1 MLEIK
6 PFDAWAEANA
16 TTDRSEKIKQ
26 YADYVRT
33 NAYKNGQLD
42 ENSEQEIQQGMYDR
56 AVVDGL
62 IAEDEPEADVKLKMQ
77 GLLTPTQN
85 KDADAKFLLDYYQT
99 DFAADSSEYSQKA
112 PTIQKYLSLKQ
123 VSPDKVGDLQG
134 IIDGYLDDKS
144 AVKSARL
151 SAVDRG
157 DYRVVSVEEEGGR
170 QLYTGADT
178 KPENLNGELDS
189 LISNGAISPSDLRSV
204 KELMSP
210 INGGKSTVAEGTRY
224 SVFDNTV
231 RELAKKDPALRSS
244 LDQEAARIREAKRE
258 SQMTTGESIFEG
270 IKEVVAVPFDA
281 LSNVITSAFGL
292 SHPEEQAPAPSELI
306 ANNKAITSRF
316 SNTEVDKFLGDFL
329 KRQSGPVYRADRPET
344 GIDVD
349 SLGSPIVSPAL
360 IANKAQFEKA
370 LSVASLN
377 DDQKERATIGRQ
389 AALETEAPKI
399 LKLILGESSEAASSF
414 AQAKSAG
421 KTDAEFV
428 EEWVGNN
435 SQNYDGMS
443 ERLQQLGMST
453 FSALATLPAGI
464 GALMGFEPA
473 AKALVA
479 MNKEQSDREEYSRL
493 FGDEFGLGFQLIN
506 TIPQVATD
514 ILATIG
520 TTGLYTAAKGV
531 ARGGAKAVTREALRG
546 AVSMVDDTTAVLVK
560 DAAKAG
566 GESLVSTALKEVGD
580 NLAVKLSRAEQLVPL
595 FATTFTRSA
604 SSTYGSIYGQLPDT
618 MSHDEKHQNA
628 FGYGIA
634 AGLSTAVITAGMS
647 FLGNGGVED
656 LATGK
661 FRPATLADE
670 TATNVRKVPLSEL
683 NYKQAKFLY
692 ENLDNAGAKLSDGAF
707 KKVLRTHIGGEY
719 KNYLRTVLKGG
730 GGEGFEEAI
739 DTAIQGRIEDAAL
752 DKNTPLSERV
762 NQIFT
767 AFTLGGILGSAV
779 PAISQIAAPLQ
790 QSEISLALDARA
802 SVLTKVANDL
812 RKTGSSATAEV
823 LQRQLNDAQSAA
835 NAQKQLEIAAQQQKE
850 ERVKFEE
857 VVTNIDKP
865 ISFDPVGQAELPIG
879 DTRSMVLPET
889 TRFLTDFEGERAYVG
904 SYGGTLER
912 VGDAV
917 HLNLDEP
924 RADGVTHLVVG
935 NKFQPIDKSGVRLD
949 RKRLMVTGEHRGSIP
964 AGTPYVAPNPKNKQQ
979 FALPPEVENVS
990 LAQDMADA
998 PVLRIKNA
1006 RLIGQENIL
1015 SDIILTD
1022 KGQIEDA
1029 LRYYNLEFAELSKPE
1044 NTQQLELGL
1053 FDEPAVVEPATTPVA
1068 DPTAVIT
1075 PPTPIVVKGRGK
1087 KTTAIPVS
1095 VDGGKPMD
1103 VATTPAEVVI
1113 ADAEQTGITPPT
1125 KPQTEEGTFVNGL
1138 IKASP
1143 LALAL
1148 LDISRQGYSAEAINN
1163 VAQSFTPEDFADLQ
1177 ARIDTANNFAS
1188 GLDDALSGTR
1198 QEIFG
1203 SLNAMQ
1209 AIYDRVRVAQFTP
1222 AKAPAVVSEVIAE
1235 ETPLVV
1241 KTTTPTPAPKK
1252 PASKKKVPV
1261 TPLPSATVVDN
1272 EENPTEVAAKLQE
1285 ELSELATTVPVFDA
1299 DGRATTLETLE
1310 VDLLQLDGRVSSAKE
1325 TGRAVPSS
1333 VLDALKRLRD
1343 SVLYARIV
1351 VGDKSSV
1358 IENQIK
1364 ELSSPDSGVDIR
1376 TDQQRNADDLLDI
1389 MEGRVSPS
1397 PDVAAKAAAVA
1408 AAKSKFKEKAGVGP
1422 VAYVS
1427 KQPPLA
1433 VYKSGL
1439 FRNTTEAQLFTE
1451 WAAGGYMIS
1460 NFAEHG
1466 FDPRAV
1472 SGIPFQAHS
1481 TEIKQRLFK
1490 AVTENFPLIPVPE
1503 GTATVKS
1510 NVKVPNMDTAG
1521 SSYIDVPVV
1530 VDANKTPI
1538 AGVFTNNPLVTLQ
1551 QIDKGLRIIIP
1562 KSIVSNKDF
1571 SLNPSIVT
1579 RSTDKGGLEVT
1590 GVRRHPN
1597 DTGVYNAGDV
1607 SLVGKSGYTP
1617 KKAMTSL
1624 GGLLREPAPQFLD
1637 GAGPSARN
1645 RANNNFETYMNDMMS
1660 ASQSQNVAT
1669 PAGAETRK
1677 SIFGSFE
1684 NLITNTFGLNEDKGR
1699 EAMSVAQVAYAN
1711 SLKEYALGKKIEN
1724 SLTKAQQLDPATTLF
1739 DINIP
1744 RIILEEAT
1752 SKGQVTPPIKDVA
1765 DALKKIY
1772 GKTAESPEGELT
1784 NYGAYLYNSVTS
1796 GGMSIGVKPFRTQV
1810 RESAK
1815 RYQVSEIRRNSK
1827 VRGNSAVSQ
1836 EDYDDVMNSLI
1847 DPDTDVVESAIRLL
1861 DTSTLNQLAET
1872 LRVNTKAYDSL
1883 FKIVSKS
1890 VPDLDD
1896 NMDEVELIDLAG
1908 HALNNYQKEAGVK
1921 LARDLK
1927 SSPEGLDL
1935 ANALIDMGW
1944 LPPVEGEILTPKGT
1958 SAIPTQLEP
1967 LPEKA
1972 TQVDKKIRL
1981 SNAKKLARESVG
1993 VYLSE
1998 ADGGM
2003 LAATARKVNNAEIK
2017 RLGIVSND
2025 PASVIAALRDIQESG
2040 TPMQRLVAGV
2050 LTANVDL
2057 IRNVRFTIGDMND
2070 VRFAGAFMPKSNL
2083 VVINISGHN
2092 GRGVVD
2098 VLLHEYLHAV
2108 TIQTMT
2114 NPKTPAQIAAMQRIA
2129 SLRNLTAVQAEKM
2142 GFDTEGFTAALTDD
2156 LEFITHAL
2164 TAPEFQSLIR
2174 AVTPTAQRSLLSRIW
2189 ESLRAL
2195 FGFGVVDKKMASA
2208 FDELLDFTQM
2218 FAGANTFNIKSER
2231 NLRLDARKIEEGL
2244 SALREFAKVKG
2255 QLRSNSNVLL
2265 SAKEQAQVVGT
2276 LTSPV
2281 ASFVNSTNTRPL
2293 SMFRSQ
2299 AAIEDMISGKGGVLG
2314 GLTVSAD
2321 GTVPWQSLSAKISK
2335 GFSKGEA
2342 SLVIPSLE
2350 GLVVNGRIDA
2360 NKAITNLQ
2368 ALANAR
2374 VSVSELSDEQQDPYK
2389 SREVSYLVDR
2399 INSVE
2404 QEIFDK
2410 FPDFYETNYEDN
2422 EEFVGLNQES
2432 LDLENK
2438 LDLALAK
2445 SRSDAVVNPNIPASK
2460 KFRLVNPKNLNEMED
2475 VRDIV
2480 VENPSSEKLFNEG
2493 LHYPNRNNIIGFGRS
2508 YTETLPNGQKAMF
2521 LFEVQSDWATKGDTS
2536 VEPLLAAYETLV
2548 LKAAISDAISRGQ
2561 NYVILPD
2568 AETAMITEGHDA
2580 LGNLNEF
2587 GRPKTEVGMR
2597 AAYAPR
2603 TGRLHMLMSRLTKT
2617 NGESVDMGRM
2627 QQDRSVVFGR
2637 QLPSKLLSNGR
2648 IGVPKVVKKATATG
2662 IAYELSNVDGREL
2675 SMLFSVAR
2683 QDAAGGVAID
2693 TEAHLKDQLPDG
2705 MSLRMDSELKG
2716 IAGISRQEP
2725 NVLRF
2730 NKEYLDGLV
2739 AGLSK
2744 SAAKARIRGLSN
2756 HELAHFAALNE
2767 FTPAQIE
2774 RVASE
2779 LSEDQLQKTAEEYY
2793 ATSGLTAEEILTKV
2807 VMDRESGILSDVRIA
2822 DEWIRMQVEKAAN
2835 GRTYEDIIK
2844 ATKGNSTLLATVVDA
2859 IKAFVVRLRQ
2869 RFAEYPSTETAAS
2882 ISHAARA
2889 LRKINKSKSIDF
2901 NADIY
2906 AEGRFGDTANF
2917 FASLDGSPVEDQ
2929 VSYAIPVMSSNEGK
2943 VDAMNERLR
2952 LYNLPS
2958 QLRDV
2963 VNLRNGT
2970 VNQITAASK
2979 SLVKY
2984 FPKLRD
2990 NALKGGV
2997 DMEDIKILFG
3007 TTAPPLTNADL
3018 KEISD
3023 LSIAYEATIP
3033 DTETEGRK
3041 ADLVA
3046 EHSEK
3051 LKRER
3056 RLRFNEAFVKR
3067 QAAAEQNIRD
3077 AGFGELVDR
3086 AVLFRKDINKFK
3098 GDIGFDESN
3107 DVYLTRA
3114 YKFFNTEGWA
3124 AAAKMGGI
3132 IKIEGKDVDFN
3143 KLRMNAASAYY
3154 EESEAEF
3161 QKIGKPYTSQDVDDL
3176 TLKKL
3181 DNYLSSLETM
3191 TSAVDRQ
3198 TIDSIRKDLNRFKPK
3213 KDIDS
3218 TFRELLGE
3226 IDDPLANAV
3235 NTAFRVGMLS
3245 ANDKFKT
3252 DFAKTA
3258 LDLGLASKDAKAGW
3272 ITSFAASSSKTTG
3285 DLAGLYFDPKV
3296 AGVINEMF
3304 GVNMKGLASNSTN
3317 IMNGVGRAIMGVSGA
3332 AIQMKTQLGFGY
3344 WPRNVIGGYILSAA
3358 QGILMNPFSAKGS
3371 QSIKQS
3377 WSGAFSAL
3385 GTEEEQR
3392 DSILRLVQLNI
3403 LNDQS
3408 QGRAAQD
3415 LLRGLIATPEQ
3426 DLQALMAA
3434 VDEARITKDAGG
3446 VVARLKADGYITG
3459 GLAKAYSGY
3468 AKVTDFLAALDGAI
3482 DGTFKANAYYYELGV
3497 IQKHFGDT
3505 MSVEAQEEAAARK
3518 VKLTFAGHSQVIDI
3532 VKSFNKTPMAAVFLP
3547 FARWKSEVFRTMLN
3561 TVPLALE
3568 EIKQGG
3574 VMARRGMQRLTGFT
3588 ATVTAAPV
3596 IVGTLMTTFFRALTG
3611 GEEEERELTAV
3622 ELAALRESLPKWQ
3635 RGHQIRAQVLKGG
3648 KIQMIDMSYILPH
3661 SQLTDAIGIIT
3672 EGFKTG
3678 EGINGSRLASYV
3690 VNDLIGTQIAATSL
3704 DEILNNENDR
3714 GQPIYLE
3721 TDNSATVMMRVL
3733 GHFGKGVVVPSGAAK
3748 FIDITR
3754 KGQTNAEELIWG
3766 EILGSRPK
3774 TNTFGE
3780 IERRGFRN
3788 LKGLLDDSVS
3798 TIGELTS
3805 GRFKTDKEIDEIVD
3819 RHQDGLNETQRRM
3832 NRFMRSM
3839 VSMGSEESSVY
3850 ASAKIYKFSDDTIGS
3865 AYQGYRVAWR
3875 PNDKWNQKTYFNAEQ
3890 AKEQGG
3896 MQKIQSINRSVNR
3909 KGAVYYVNGPYDE

>member
-1 MLEIK
+1 
-6 PFDAWAEANA
+6 
-16 TTDRSEKIKQ
+16 
-26 YADYVRT
+26 
-33 NAYKNGQLD
+33 
-42 ENSEQEIQQGMYDR
+42 
-56 AVVDGL
+56 
-62 IAEDEPEADVKLKMQ
+62 
-77 GLLTPTQN
+77 
-85 KDADAKFLLDYYQT
+85 
-99 DFAADSSEYSQKA
+99 
-112 PTIQKYLSLKQ
+112 
-123 VSPDKVGDLQG
+123 
-134 IIDGYLDDKS
+134 
-144 AVKSARL
+144 
-151 SAVDRG
+151 
-157 DYRVVSVEEEGGR
+157 
-170 QLYTGADT
+170 
-178 KPENLNGELDS
+178 
-189 LISNGAISPSDLRSV
+189 
-204 KELMSP
+204 
-210 INGGKSTVAEGTRY
+210 
-224 SVFDNTV
+224 
-231 RELAKKDPALRSS
+231 
-244 LDQEAARIREAKRE
+244 
-258 SQMTTGESIFEG
+258 
-270 IKEVVAVPFDA
+270 
-281 LSNVITSAFGL
+281 
-292 SHPEEQAPAPSELI
+292 
-306 ANNKAITSRF
+306 
-316 SNTEVDKFLGDFL
+316 
-329 KRQSGPVYRADRPET
+329 
-344 GIDVD
+344 
-349 SLGSPIVSPAL
+349 
-360 IANKAQFEKA
+360 
-370 LSVASLN
+370 
-377 DDQKERATIGRQ
+377 
-389 AALETEAPKI
+389 
-399 LKLILGESSEAASSF
+399 
-414 AQAKSAG
+414 
-421 KTDAEFV
+421 
-428 EEWVGNN
+428 
-435 SQNYDGMS
+435 
-443 ERLQQLGMST
+443 
-453 FSALATLPAGI
+453 
-464 GALMGFEPA
+464 
-473 AKALVA
+473 
-479 MNKEQSDREEYSRL
+479 
-493 FGDEFGLGFQLIN
+493 
-506 TIPQVATD
+506 
-514 ILATIG
+514 
-520 TTGLYTAAKGV
+520 
-531 ARGGAKAVTREALRG
+531 
-546 AVSMVDDTTAVLVK
+546 
-560 DAAKAG
+560 
-566 GESLVSTALKEVGD
+566 
-580 NLAVKLSRAEQLVPL
+580 
-595 FATTFTRSA
+595 
-604 SSTYGSIYGQLPDT
+604 
-618 MSHDEKHQNA
+618 
-628 FGYGIA
+628 
-634 AGLSTAVITAGMS
+634 
-647 FLGNGGVED
+647 
-656 LATGK
+656 
-661 FRPATLADE
+661 
-670 TATNVRKVPLSEL
+670 
-683 NYKQAKFLY
+683 
-692 ENLDNAGAKLSDGAF
+692 
-707 KKVLRTHIGGEY
+707 
-719 KNYLRTVLKGG
+719 
-730 GGEGFEEAI
+730 
-739 DTAIQGRIEDAAL
+739 
-752 DKNTPLSERV
+752 
-762 NQIFT
+762 
-767 AFTLGGILGSAV
+767 
-779 PAISQIAAPLQ
+779 
-790 QSEISLALDARA
+790 
-802 SVLTKVANDL
+802 
-812 RKTGSSATAEV
+812 
-823 LQRQLNDAQSAA
+823 
-835 NAQKQLEIAAQQQKE
+835 
-850 ERVKFEE
+850 
-857 VVTNIDKP
+857 
-865 ISFDPVGQAELPIG
+865 
-879 DTRSMVLPET
+879 
-889 TRFLTDFEGERAYVG
+889 
-904 SYGGTLER
+904 
-912 VGDAV
+912 
-917 HLNLDEP
+917 
-924 RADGVTHLVVG
+924 
-935 NKFQPIDKSGVRLD
+935 
-949 RKRLMVTGEHRGSIP
+949 
-964 AGTPYVAPNPKNKQQ
+964 
-979 FALPPEVENVS
+979 
-990 LAQDMADA
+990 
-998 PVLRIKNA
+998 
-1006 RLIGQENIL
+1006 
-1015 SDIILTD
+1015 
-1022 KGQIEDA
+1022 
-1029 LRYYNLEFAELSKPE
+1029 
-1044 NTQQLELGL
+1044 
-1053 FDEPAVVEPATTPVA
+1053 
-1068 DPTAVIT
+1068 
-1075 PPTPIVVKGRGK
+1075 
-1087 KTTAIPVS
+1087 
-1095 VDGGKPMD
+1095 
-1103 VATTPAEVVI
+1103 
-1113 ADAEQTGITPPT
+1113 
-1125 KPQTEEGTFVNGL
+1125 
-1138 IKASP
+1138 
-1143 LALAL
+1143 
-1148 LDISRQGYSAEAINN
+1148 
-1163 VAQSFTPEDFADLQ
+1163 
-1177 ARIDTANNFAS
+1177 
-1188 GLDDALSGTR
+1188 
-1198 QEIFG
+1198 
-1203 SLNAMQ
+1203 
-1209 AIYDRVRVAQFTP
+1209 
-1222 AKAPAVVSEVIAE
+1222 
-1235 ETPLVV
+1235 
-1241 KTTTPTPAPKK
+1241 
-1252 PASKKKVPV
+1252 
-1261 TPLPSATVVDN
+1261 
-1272 EENPTEVAAKLQE
+1272 
-1285 ELSELATTVPVFDA
+1285 
-1299 DGRATTLETLE
+1299 
-1310 VDLLQLDGRVSSAKE
+1310 
-1325 TGRAVPSS
+1325 
-1333 VLDALKRLRD
+1333 
-1343 SVLYARIV
+1343 
-1351 VGDKSSV
+1351 
-1358 IENQIK
+1358 
-1364 ELSSPDSGVDIR
+1364 
-1376 TDQQRNADDLLDI
+1376 
-1389 MEGRVSPS
+1389 
-1397 PDVAAKAAAVA
+1397 
-1408 AAKSKFKEKAGVGP
+1408 
-1422 VAYVS
+1422 
-1427 KQPPLA
+1427 
-1433 VYKSGL
+1433 
-1439 FRNTTEAQLFTE
+1439 
-1451 WAAGGYMIS
+1451 
-1460 NFAEHG
+1460 
-1466 FDPRAV
+1466 
-1472 SGIPFQAHS
+1472 
-1481 TEIKQRLFK
+1481 
-1490 AVTENFPLIPVPE
+1490 
-1503 GTATVKS
+1503 
-1510 NVKVPNMDTAG
+1510 
-1521 SSYIDVPVV
+1521 
-1530 VDANKTPI
+1530 
-1538 AGVFTNNPLVTLQ
+1538 
-1551 QIDKGLRIIIP
+1551 
-1562 KSIVSNKDF
+1562 
-1571 SLNPSIVT
+1571 
-1579 RSTDKGGLEVT
+1579 
-1590 GVRRHPN
+1590 
-1597 DTGVYNAGDV
+1597 
-1607 SLVGKSGYTP
+1607 
-1617 KKAMTSL
+1617 
-1624 GGLLREPAPQFLD
+1624 
-1637 GAGPSARN
+1637 
-1645 RANNNFETYMNDMMS
+1645 
-1660 ASQSQNVAT
+1660 
-1669 PAGAETRK
+1669 
-1677 SIFGSFE
+1677 
-1684 NLITNTFGLNEDKGR
+1684 
-1699 EAMSVAQVAYAN
+1699 
-1711 SLKEYALGKKIEN
+1711 
-1724 SLTKAQQLDPATTLF
+1724 
-1739 DINIP
+1739 
-1744 RIILEEAT
+1744 
-1752 SKGQVTPPIKDVA
+1752 
-1765 DALKKIY
+1765 
-1772 GKTAESPEGELT
+1772 
-1784 NYGAYLYNSVTS
+1784 
-1796 GGMSIGVKPFRTQV
+1796 
-1810 RESAK
+1810 
-1815 RYQVSEIRRNSK
+1815 
-1827 VRGNSAVSQ
+1827 
-1836 EDYDDVMNSLI
+1836 
-1847 DPDTDVVESAIRLL
+1847 
-1861 DTSTLNQLAET
+1861 
-1872 LRVNTKAYDSL
+1872 
-1883 FKIVSKS
+1883 
-1890 VPDLDD
+1890 
-1896 NMDEVELIDLAG
+1896 
-1908 HALNNYQKEAGVK
+1908 
-1921 LARDLK
+1921 
-1927 SSPEGLDL
+1927 
-1935 ANALIDMGW
+1935 
-1944 LPPVEGEILTPKGT
+1944 
-1958 SAIPTQLEP
+1958 
-1967 LPEKA
+1967 
-1972 TQVDKKIRL
+1972 
-1981 SNAKKLARESVG
+1981 
-1993 VYLSE
+1993 
-1998 ADGGM
+1998 
-2003 LAATARKVNNAEIK
+2003 
-2017 RLGIVSND
+2017 
-2025 PASVIAALRDIQESG
+2025 
-2040 TPMQRLVAGV
+2040 
-2050 LTANVDL
+2050 
-2057 IRNVRFTIGDMND
+2057 
-2070 VRFAGAFMPKSNL
+2070 
-2083 VVINISGHN
+2083 
-2092 GRGVVD
+2092 
-2098 VLLHEYLHAV
+2098 LHAV

-2174 AVTPTAQRSLLSRIW
+2174 AATPTAQRSLLSRIW

-2195 FGFGVVDKKMASA
+2195 FGFGAVDKKMASA

-2293 SMFRSQ
+2293 SMFKSQ

-2374 VSVSELSDEQQDPYK
+2374 VSVSQISDEFNSPLNDEK
-2389 SREVSYLVDR
+2389 VLRIREKMDEISALMEAYDEDSTQYGYLEDELTSLTLLGDEAFGLHNAR
-2399 INSVE
+2399 YN
-2404 QEIFDK
+2404 K
-2410 FPDFYETNYEDN
+2410 NY
-2422 EEFVGLNQES
+2422 
-2432 LDLENK
+2432 
-2438 LDLALAK
+2438 A
-2445 SRSDAVVNPNIPASK
+2445 ASK
-2460 KFRLVNPKNLNEMED
+2460 RYEMVNPKNLSEMAD
-2475 VRDIV
+2475 ARDIL
-2480 VENPSSEKLFNEG
+2480 VENPASQVLFKEG
-2493 LHYPNRNNIIGFGRS
+2493 VHFPDRNNIIGFGRS
-2508 YTETLPNGQKAMF
+2508 YTETLPNGQKATF

-2561 NYVILPD
+2561 NYVVLPD
-2568 AETAMITEGHDA
+2568 AETAMMTEGHDRA
-2580 LGNLNEF
+2580 ANLNEF
-2587 GRPKTEVGMR
+2587 GRPKTEIGMR
-2597 AAYAPR
+2597 AAYSPR
-2603 TGRLHMLMSRLTKT
+2603 VGRLHALMARLTKT
-2617 NGESVDMGRM
+2617 IGDPVDLGRM
-2627 QQDRSVVFGR
+2627 RQEPSIVFKSEGA
-2637 QLPSKLLSNGR
+2637 SKTN
-2648 IGVPKVVKKATATG
+2648 ATG
-2662 IAYELSNVDGREL
+2662 IVYDLSNVDGREL

-2683 QDAAGGVAID
+2683 QDAEGGIAID
-2693 TEAHLKDQLPDG
+2693 TEAHLKDQLPEG

-2807 VMDRESGILSDVRIA
+2807 VMDRESGILSDSRIA

-2835 GRTYEDIIK
+2835 GRTYEDIVRS
-2844 ATKGNSTLLATVVDA
+2844 TKGNSTLLATVVDA
-2859 IKAFVVRLRQ
+2859 IKAFVTRLRQ

-2889 LRKINKSKSIDF
+2889 LRKINKSKAIDF
-2901 NADIY
+2901 NADLY

-2917 FASLDGSPVEDQ
+2917 FASLDGSPVGDQ
-2929 VSYAIPVMSSNEGK
+2929 VSYAIPVVSSNEGK

-2958 QLRDV
+2958 QLRDI

-3007 TTAPPLTNADL
+3007 TTAPPLTDADL

-3077 AGFGELVDR
+3077 AGFKELVDR

-3124 AAAKMGGI
+3124 MAAKMGGI

-3143 KLRMNAASAYY
+3143 KLRMNAAAAYY

-3245 ANDKFKT
+3245 ANDKFRT

-3317 IMNGVGRAIMGVSGA
+3317 IMNGVGRTIMGVSGA

-3371 QSIKQS
+3371 QSIKQA
-3377 WSGAFSAL
+3377 WSGAFSRL

-3392 DSILRLVQLNI
+3392 DSILRLVQLNV

-3434 VDEARITKDAGG
+3434 VDEARITNDAGG

-3505 MSVEAQEEAAARK
+3505 MSTEAQEEAAARK

-3574 VMARRGMQRLTGFT
+3574 VMARRGVQRLAGFT
-3588 ATVTAAPV
+3588 ATLTAAPI

-3648 KIQMIDMSYILPH
+3648 KIQMIDMSYVLPH
-3661 SQLTDAIGIIT
+3661 SQLTDAVSIIT

-3733 GHFGKGVVVPSGAAK
+3733 GHFGKGVVIPSGLAK
-3748 FIDITR
+3748 GIDITR

-3805 GRFKTDKEIDEIVD
+3805 GRFKTDKEIDEVVD

-3865 AYQGYRVAWR
+3865 AYQGYRIAWR

-3890 AKEQGG
+3890 AKEQDG
-3896 MQKIQSINRSVNR
+3896 MQKIQSIDRSVNR
-3909 KGAVYYVNGPYDE
+3909 KGAVYYVNGFYDE

>member
-16 TTDRSEKIKQ
+16 TTDPSEKIKQ

-42 ENSEQEIQQGMYDR
+42 ESSEREIQQGIYDR
-56 AVVDGL
+56 AIVDGL
-62 IAEDEPEADVKLKMQ
+62 ITEGEPEADINLKMQ
-77 GLLTPTQN
+77 GLITPTRN
-85 KDADAKFLLDYYQT
+85 KDADAKFLLDHYQI
-99 DFAADSSEYSQKA
+99 DFAAGSPEASEKA

-134 IIDGYLDDKS
+134 VIDGYLDDKN

-157 DYRVVSVEEEGGR
+157 DYRVISVEEEGGR

-204 KELMSP
+204 RELMSP

-224 SVFDNTV
+224 SVFDNTL
-231 RELAKKDPALRSS
+231 RELAKKDPTLRSS
-244 LDQEAARIREAKRE
+244 LDQESARIREAKRE
-258 SQMTTGESIFEG
+258 SQMTTGESIFENV
-270 IKEVVAVPFDA
+270 KEIVAVPFDA
-281 LSNVITSAFGL
+281 LSNVVSDVFGL
-292 SHPEEQAPAPSELI
+292 SHPEEQAPAPSELV
-306 ANNKAITSRF
+306 ANNKAITSKF
-316 SNTEVDKFLGDFL
+316 SNTEVEKFLGDFI

-349 SLGSPIVSPAL
+349 SLGNPIVSPAL
-360 IANKAQFEKA
+360 VANKAQFEKA
-370 LSVASLN
+370 LSMAPLN
-377 DDQKERATIGRQ
+377 DDQKERATIGRM
-389 AALETEAPKI
+389 ATLETEAPKI
-399 LKLILGESSEAASSF
+399 LKLILGESDEAASSF
-414 AQAKSAG
+414 AQAKAAG
-421 KTDAEFV
+421 KTDAQFV
-428 EEWVGNN
+428 EDWVGNN
-435 SQNYDGMS
+435 SQNYNGMS

-453 FSALATLPAGI
+453 FSAIATLPTGI
-464 GALMGFEPA
+464 GALMGIEPA

-479 MNKEQSDREEYSRL
+479 MNKEQSDREQYAQL

-520 TTGLYTAAKGV
+520 TTGAYTVAKGV

-546 AVSMVDDTTAVLVK
+546 AVSMVDDATAVLVK

-566 GESLVSTALKEVGD
+566 GEAFVSGALKGVGD
-580 NLAVKLSRAEQLVPL
+580 SLATKLARADQLVPL

-634 AGLSTAVITAGMS
+634 AGLSTAVITSGMS

-692 ENLDNAGAKLSDGAF
+692 ENLENAGAKLSDGAF
-707 KKVLRTHIGGEY
+707 QKALRSNIGGEY

-730 GGEGFEEAI
+730 GGEGFEEAL

-752 DKNTPLSERV
+752 DRNTPLSERV

-767 AFTLGGILGSAV
+767 AFTLGGILGGAV
-779 PAISQIAAPLQ
+779 SSVTQLAAPLQ

-812 RKTGSSATAEV
+812 RKTGSNATAEV
-823 LQRQLNDAQSAA
+823 LQRQLNDAQAAA
-835 NAQKQLEIAAQQQKE
+835 NEQKQLEIAAQQQKE

-857 VVTNIDKP
+857 VVTNVDKP
-865 ISFDPVGQAELPIG
+865 ISFEPVAEVAPAIAQAAPTSFDPTGQAELPVG

-979 FALPPEVENVS
+979 FALPPEAENVS

-1029 LRYYNLEFAELSKPE
+1029 LRYYNLEFAKVSKPE
-1044 NTQQLELGL
+1044 NIQQLELGL
-1053 FDEPAVVEPATTPVA
+1053 FDEPAVAEPATTPVA
-1068 DPTAVIT
+1068 NPAAVIT
-1075 PPTPIVVKGRGK
+1075 SPALPASFDSTAVQIPFESTYARTQNGPLETTSGESSTINYAGRIITVLSINGVKVPFYISTGSGGK
-1087 KTTAIPVS
+1087 KGVPAGKWYPFFGIGADGWLNKTKEADINSYYGSPELRQAAEYLNSSVGDIRKNKDIPKTATSGPAIPFINSDLNPVENDTPTTIDDLAKEIDRIKTAIAKTK
-1095 VDGGKPMD
+1095 GKPMD
-1103 VATTPAEVVI
+1103 VAATPAEVVL
-1113 ADAEQTGITPPT
+1113 ADAEQTGITPPA
-1125 KPQTEEGTFVNGL
+1125 KSQTEESTFVNSL
-1138 IKASP
+1138 IKESP

-1148 LDISRQGYSAEAINN
+1148 LDISRQGYSAAAINN
-1163 VAQSFTPEDFADLQ
+1163 VAESFTPEDFADLQ

-1203 SLNAMQ
+1203 SLNSMQ

-1222 AKAPAVVSEVIAE
+1222 AKAPAAPEADTKAAPVVDDYEVLHQMLSNDVTAAG
-1235 ETPLVV
+1235 PLVDRFGDLLAATAYDP
-1241 KTTTPTPAPKK
+1241 KTRMLDYTADGEEYATAITVLDLAGNRDAIEAYRSANKLESTPAAPTAATTPYFGLFKNIKAVVTYEEQTKPKEIIKGRSEPTVIPAAKK
-1252 PASKKKVPV
+1252 PARGKKVPV
-1261 TPLPSATVVDN
+1261 TPLPAAIVVDN
-1272 EENPTEVAAKLQE
+1272 EENPTEAAAILQE
-1285 ELSELATTVPVFDA
+1285 ELSELASTVPVFDA
-1299 DGRATTLETLE
+1299 DGRTTTLESLE
-1310 VDLLQLDGRVSSAKE
+1310 VELLQLDGRVSSAKE

-1333 VLDALKRLRD
+1333 VLDSLKRLRD
-1343 SVLYARIV
+1343 SVKQARIL
-1351 VGDKSSV
+1351 VGSKSSE
-1358 IENQIK
+1358 IEKQIK
-1364 ELSSPDSGVDIR
+1364 ELSSPDPDVDIR
-1376 TDQQRNADDLLDI
+1376 TDQQRYADDLLDI

-1397 PDVAAKAAAVA
+1397 PDVAAKAAAVEA
-1408 AAKSKFKEKAGVGP
+1408 VKSKFKEKAGVGP

-1427 KQPPLA
+1427 KQPPIA

-1439 FRNTTEAQLFTE
+1439 FRNTTEAELFTE

-1460 NFAEHG
+1460 NLAEHG
-1466 FDPRAV
+1466 YDPRAV
-1472 SGIPFQAHS
+1472 SGIPFQSHS
-1481 TEIKQRLFK
+1481 VEIKQRLFK

-1503 GTATVKS
+1503 GTATLKS
-1510 NVKVPNMDTAG
+1510 KVQVPNMDKAG
-1521 SSYIDVPVV
+1521 SSWMDVPVV
-1530 VDANKTPI
+1530 LDTNKTPI

-1551 QIDKGLRIIIP
+1551 QIDRGLMVLIP
-1562 KSIVSNKDF
+1562 KSIVSSKGF
-1571 SLNPSIVT
+1571 SLNKSIDT
-1579 RSTDKGGLEVT
+1579 RPTGNGGLEVI

-1607 SLVGKSGYTP
+1607 SLVGNSSYKP

-1624 GGLLREPAPQFLD
+1624 GNLLREPAPQFLN

-1645 RANNNFETYMNDMMS
+1645 KANNTFETYMNDMMS
-1660 ASQSQNVAT
+1660 VSQSQNVAT
-1669 PAGAETRK
+1669 PAGVETQQ
-1677 SIFGSFE
+1677 SSFGNFE
-1684 NLITNTFGLNEDKGR
+1684 GLITNVFGLSEDKGR
-1699 EAMSVAQVAYAN
+1699 EAMSEAQVAYAN
-1711 SLKEYALGKKIEN
+1711 NLKEYGLAKRIES
-1724 SLTKAQQLDPATTLF
+1724 SLIKAQQLNPSTTLF
-1739 DINIP
+1739 DIDIP
-1744 RIILEEAT
+1744 KIILEETT
-1752 SKGQVTPPIKDVA
+1752 SKGQVTPPIEDVS
-1765 DALKKIY
+1765 DALRKIY
-1772 GKTAESPEGELT
+1772 GKTAQSPKGELT
-1784 NYGAYLYNSVTS
+1784 NYGVYLYNSVTS
-1796 GGMSIGVKPFRTQV
+1796 GAMSVGVKPFRTHV
-1810 RESAK
+1810 RDSAK
-1815 RYQVSEIRRNSK
+1815 RYQISEIRRNSK

-1836 EDYDDVMNSLI
+1836 EDYDGVMDSLV
-1847 DPDTDVVESAIRLL
+1847 DPKSDIVESAIRLL

-1872 LRVNTKAYDSL
+1872 LRTNTKAYDSL
-1883 FKIVSKS
+1883 FKIVSRYI
-1890 VPDLDD
+1890 PNLDED
-1896 NMDEVELIDLAG
+1896 MDEVDLIDLAG
-1908 HALNNYQKEAGVK
+1908 RALNNYQKEEGVK
-1921 LARDLK
+1921 IARDLK
-1927 SSPEGLDL
+1927 SSAEGLNL

-1944 LPPVEGEILTPKGT
+1944 LPPVEDEILTPKGT
-1958 SAIPTQLEP
+1958 RAIPTQLEP
-1967 LPEKA
+1967 LPKRA
-1972 TQVDKKIRL
+1972 TQADKKTRL
-1981 SNAKKLARESVG
+1981 SNAKKLARASVG

-1998 ADGGM
+1998 GDGNM
-2003 LAATARKVNNAEIK
+2003 LAAAARKVNNAEIK

-2025 PASVIAALRDIQESG
+2025 PESVIAALRNIQESG

-2050 LTANVDL
+2050 LTANADL

-2070 VRFAGAFMPKSNL
+2070 VRFAGVFMPKSNL

-2114 NPKTPAQIAAMQRIA
+2114 NPTTPAQIGAMQRIA
-2129 SLRNLTAVQAEKM
+2129 SLRNLTAAQAAKM
-2142 GFDTEGFTAALTDD
+2142 GLNTEGFNAALTDD

-2164 TAPEFQSLIR
+2164 TAPEFQSLVR
-2174 AVTPTAQRSLLSRIW
+2174 AATPTAQRSLLSRIW

-2195 FGFGVVDKKMASA
+2195 FGFDAVDKKMASA

-2218 FAGANTFNIKSER
+2218 FAGANTFNIQSER
-2231 NLRLDARKIEEGL
+2231 DLRLNAHKIEEGL

-2255 QLRSNSNVLL
+2255 QLRSTSNVLL
-2265 SAKEQAQVVGT
+2265 STAPTEAEPNNEQILMEQ
-2276 LTSPV
+2276 LP
-2281 ASFVNSTNTRPL
+2281 
-2293 SMFRSQ
+2293 
-2299 AAIEDMISGKGGVLG
+2299 
-2314 GLTVSAD
+2314 
-2321 GTVPWQSLSAKISK
+2321 K
-2335 GFSKGEA
+2335 GF
-2342 SLVIPSLE
+2342 
-2350 GLVVNGRIDA
+2350 
-2360 NKAITNLQ
+2360 
-2368 ALANAR
+2368 
-2374 VSVSELSDEQQDPYK
+2374 
-2389 SREVSYLVDR
+2389 
-2399 INSVE
+2399 
-2404 QEIFDK
+2404 
-2410 FPDFYETNYEDN
+2410 
-2422 EEFVGLNQES
+2422 
-2432 LDLENK
+2432 
-2438 LDLALAK
+2438 
-2445 SRSDAVVNPNIPASK
+2445 
-2460 KFRLVNPKNLNEMED
+2460 
-2475 VRDIV
+2475 
-2480 VENPSSEKLFNEG
+2480 
-2493 LHYPNRNNIIGFGRS
+2493 
-2508 YTETLPNGQKAMF
+2508 
-2521 LFEVQSDWATKGDTS
+2521 
-2536 VEPLLAAYETLV
+2536 
-2548 LKAAISDAISRGQ
+2548 
-2561 NYVILPD
+2561 
-2568 AETAMITEGHDA
+2568 
-2580 LGNLNEF
+2580 
-2587 GRPKTEVGMR
+2587 
-2597 AAYAPR
+2597 
-2603 TGRLHMLMSRLTKT
+2603 
-2617 NGESVDMGRM
+2617 
-2627 QQDRSVVFGR
+2627 
-2637 QLPSKLLSNGR
+2637 
-2648 IGVPKVVKKATATG
+2648 
-2662 IAYELSNVDGREL
+2662 
-2675 SMLFSVAR
+2675 
-2683 QDAAGGVAID
+2683 
-2693 TEAHLKDQLPDG
+2693 
-2705 MSLRMDSELKG
+2705 SLRMDADLKG
-2716 IAGISRQEP
+2716 IAGIFRNEP
-2725 NVLRF
+2725 TVMRF
-2730 NKEYLDGLV
+2730 NEAYLQAAVDGL
-2739 AGLSK
+2739 SE
-2744 SAAKARIRGLSN
+2744 SAAKARIKGLVN
-2756 HELAHFAALNE
+2756 HEVAHFAARSS

-2779 LSEDQLQKTAEEYY
+2779 LGEDQLQKIAEEYY
-2793 ATSGLTAEEILTKV
+2793 STSGLTAEEILASV
-2807 VMDRESGILSDVRIA
+2807 VTDRESGVLSDSRIA
-2822 DEWIRMQVEKAAN
+2822 DEWIRMQIEKAAN

-2844 ATKGNSTLLATVVDA
+2844 ATKGNSTLLETVVDA
-2859 IKAFVVRLRQ
+2859 IKVFATRLRQ

-2901 NADIY
+2901 NADLY

-2917 FASLDGSPVEDQ
+2917 FSSLDGSPVEDQ

-2952 LYNLPS
+2952 MYNLPS
-2958 QLRDV
+2958 QLRDI

-2970 VNQITAASK
+2970 VNQITAGSK

-3007 TTAPPLTNADL
+3007 TTAPPLTDADL
-3018 KEISD
+3018 REILD

-3056 RLRFNEAFVKR
+3056 RLRFNEAFTKR
-3067 QAAAEQNIRD
+3067 QAAAEQSIRD
-3077 AGFGELVDR
+3077 AGFKELVDR

-3098 GDIGFDESN
+3098 GSIGFDESN

-3161 QKIGKPYTSQDVDDL
+3161 QKLGKPYTSQDVDDL
-3176 TLKKL
+3176 TLRKL

-3226 IDDPLANAV
+3226 IEDPLANAV

-3245 ANDKFKT
+3245 ANDKFKK

-3272 ITSFAASSSKTTG
+3272 VTSFAASSSKTTG

-3304 GVNMKGLASNSTN
+3304 GVNMKGLTSNSTG

-3371 QSIKQS
+3371 QSMKES
-3377 WSGAFSAL
+3377 WSGSFSAL
-3385 GTEEEQR
+3385 GTDEEQR
-3392 DSILRLVQLNI
+3392 NSILRLIQLNV

-3434 VDEARITKDAGG
+3434 VDEARITNDAGG
-3446 VVARLKADGYITG
+3446 VVARLKAEGYITG

-3482 DGTFKANAYYYELGV
+3482 DGTFKANAYYYELGI
-3497 IQKHFGDT
+3497 IQKHFGDA

-3574 VMARRGMQRLTGFT
+3574 VMARRGAQRLAGFT
-3588 ATVTAAPV
+3588 ATIAAAPV

-3648 KIQMIDMSYILPH
+3648 KIQMIDMSYVLPH
-3661 SQLTDAIGIIT
+3661 SQLTDAVGIIT

-3678 EGINGSRLASYV
+3678 DGINGSRLASYI
-3690 VNDLIGTQIAATSL
+3690 VNDLIGTQIAATSV

-3748 FIDITR
+3748 IIDITR
-3754 KGQTNAEELIWG
+3754 TGQTNASELIWG

-3805 GRFKTDKEIDEIVD
+3805 GRFKSDKEIDEVVD

-3865 AYQGYRVAWR
+3865 AYQGYRIAWR
-3875 PNDKWNQKTYFNAEQ
+3875 PNDKWNQKTYFNAQQ
-3890 AKEQGG
+3890 AKEQDP

-3909 KGAVYYVNGPYDE
+3909 KGSVYYVNGPYDE